1 MTTENTE
8 NTENTFDGSIDAAVG
23 LITKPEEV
31 EASEQAEELDA
42 EPTELEADAD
52 LEDEAE
58 DVADDSSDEEEADD
72 EDEVEDSEEEADQ
85 DSPELISVKVDGEE
99 IQVTLDDLKRGYSG
113 QQYVQRGM
121 QEAAA
126 LRKEAEQVYTALNA
140 ERQQLTQLYQ
150 QMSQGAFVQPPSPP
164 PKELMQTDPIGYMQE
179 KAEYDEAKQQ
189 YDQQQQYLQQVTVQ
203 QSQAQQA
210 AQEVYLRQEMEQ
222 LKAVIPEFAEPEKAS
237 KIKEK
242 MIRSGQEIYGYSPEE
257 IGAIMDHRALRVLND
272 AIAYRD
278 IMSGKSKAQQ
288 KASNAKPVLKPGAKR
303 PSSDKVKLQ
312 RERRNQL
319 KKTGRI
325 EDALGLILNQS

>member
-8 NTENTFDGSIDAAVG
+8 NTENTFDGSIDAAVS
-23 LITKPEEV
+23 LITQPEEV
-31 EASEQAEELDA
+31 EASDGAEELDA

-150 QMSQGAFVQPPSPP
+150 QMSQGEFVQPPSPP
-164 PKELMQTDPIGYMQE
+164 SKELMQTDPIGYMQE

-189 YDQQQQYLQQVTVQ
+189 YDQQQQYLQQVTEQ

>member
-8 NTENTFDGSIDAAVG
+8 KTFDGSIDQAVG
-23 LITKPEEV
+23 LITQPEEV
-31 EASEQAEELDA
+31 EASDGAEELDA
-42 EPTELEADAD
+42 DSTELEADAN

-85 DSPELISVKVDGEE
+85 VSPEMISVKVDGEE

-150 QMSQGAFVQPPSPP
+150 QMSQGGVAQPPSPP
-164 PKELMQTDPIGYMQE
+164 SKQLMQTDPIGYMQD

-189 YDQQQQYLQQVTVQ
+189 YDQQQQYLQQVTQQ

-222 LKAVIPEFAEPEKAS
+222 LKAVIPEFSEPEKAS

-257 IGAIMDHRALRVLND
+257 IGQIMDHRALRVLND

-288 KASNAKPVLKPGAKR
+288 KAGNAKPVLKPGAKR